1 MDPLS
6 LIGDLAISLGCGA
19 VIGFERGWSRRDE
32 AEGRRP
38 AGIRTFSLM
47 GLIGGIAGLAGP
59 SWPLAAAVLA
69 VAALLG
75 LGYWREASTDAD
87 LSLTTV
93 IAGVLAVLL
102 GGACTLGHPLPAAM
116 TAVVATIILSA
127 KPFTHGLLKK
137 IDAAEMQAALRLLLI
152 SVVVLPVLPN
162 KGYGPFGALN
172 PFEMWL
178 MVVAI
183 AGLSFVG
190 YVAIRLGGARRGVL
204 FAGIFG
210 GLVSSTAT
218 SLALSR
224 MARNN
229 AAIAPAAAA
238 GVVAAWVVMCARV
251 ALVVHVLDTD
261 LGFALLPA
269 IGAMAGVGVLLT
281 LWFLRL
287 RQQGDADAAG
297 IPQNPFEIGNALR
310 FALLLGV
317 IMLASRWVETRFGAT
332 GLEVLAVISG
342 MADVDAI
349 TLSVASGSTGA
360 GIGVDAAA
368 RVIVLAAVTNNL
380 VKGGL
385 GAFAGG
391 RAMATRLVP
400 AALLMAGAAAVASY
414 V

>member
-1 MDPLS
+1 
-6 LIGDLAISLGCGA
+6 
-19 VIGFERGWSRRDE
+19 
-32 AEGRRP
+32 
-38 AGIRTFSLM
+38 
-47 GLIGGIAGLAGP
+47 
-59 SWPLAAAVLA
+59 
-69 VAALLG
+69 
-75 LGYWREASTDAD
+75 
-87 LSLTTV
+87 
-93 IAGVLAVLL
+93 
-102 GGACTLGHPLPAAM
+102 
-116 TAVVATIILSA
+116 
-127 KPFTHGLLKK
+127 
-137 IDAAEMQAALRLLLI
+137 
-152 SVVVLPVLPN
+152 
-162 KGYGPFGALN
+162 
-172 PFEMWL
+172 MWL

>member
-224 MARNN
+224 MAR
-229 AAIAPAAAA
+229 
-238 GVVAAWVVMCARV
+238 
-251 ALVVHVLDTD
+251 
-261 LGFALLPA
+261 
-269 IGAMAGVGVLLT
+269 
-281 LWFLRL
+281 
-287 RQQGDADAAG
+287 
-297 IPQNPFEIGNALR
+297 
-310 FALLLGV
+310 
-317 IMLASRWVETRFGAT
+317 
-332 GLEVLAVISG
+332 
-342 MADVDAI
+342 
-349 TLSVASGSTGA
+349 
-360 GIGVDAAA
+360 
-368 RVIVLAAVTNNL
+368 
-380 VKGGL
+380 
-385 GAFAGG
+385 
-391 RAMATRLVP
+391 
-400 AALLMAGAAAVASY
+400 
-414 V
+414 